1 MIRIFSLKQVKEYQ
15 KYFQNSVKLSY
26 RKVLIQIMSS
36 STNEMKLDISSS
48 ILDYLTIDLDV
59 FVISIVL
66 VEFFLG
72 QEVMK

>member
-36 STNEMKLDISSS
+36 STNEMKLNISSS

>member
-36 STNEMKLDISSS
+36 STNEMKLDISSN
-48 ILDYLTIDLDV
+48 ILDYLTIYLDV
-59 FVISIVL
+59 FVICIVE
-66 VEFFLG
+66 EFFLG

>member
-36 STNEMKLDISSS
+36 STNEMKLDISSN
-48 ILDYLTIDLDV
+48 ILDYLTIYLDV